1 MAERELPA
9 TDLVVKL
16 AKRAARPARTQP
28 VKPTPARQTSP
39 ADDISAKPAKPAKA
53 TKATKAAASAT
64 REAGTLGKASVA
76 AKVADTAA
84 KAGAGAS
91 VVKAPAKPRHNTTQ
105 DRLLRHLLLD
115 CRRLLSERGE
125 ANGPGIALAVVQQI
139 EALNDEMRGR
149 FFEHLARDFSPD
161 PKQVLA
167 AALAYAH
174 APLDSTHLIRLTQA
188 AEPPRQE
195 LFRRLNRA
203 PGGTAA
209 IVRLRRRLL
218 ERLPRCPALAGVE
231 HDLLHLLGSWFNP
244 GFLQMRKVDWNSPAQ
259 LLEQII
265 HHEAVHEIDG
275 WEDLRRRLRP
285 DRRCFAFFHPQLP
298 DEPLIFVEVALVPE
312 MAGAIAPLID
322 KKSLPLPPEQF
333 KVAVFYSISN
343 CQPGLRGVSMGNFLI
358 KRVAEQLK
366 RELPQLKAFCTL
378 SPIPGLMGWLQ
389 KLSGPARDAA
399 SLGGAL
405 AGLPQAATER
415 AVHALALLREAAGP
429 DLHALTQAG
438 PLAAL
443 PAAAHHALWRLAAL
457 YLVHRSPQP
466 GGDPVARFHLDNGA
480 RLERLNA
487 QADLSGKG
495 LKQSAGLMVNY
506 LYDLGR
512 VETCHERFLRGRVVH
527 SRALSA
533 LL

>member
-1 MAERELPA
+1 MP
-9 TDLVVKL
+9 
-16 AKRAARPARTQP
+16 
-28 VKPTPARQTSP
+28 
-39 ADDISAKPAKPAKA
+39 KA
-53 TKATKAAASAT
+53 TLARSP
-64 REAGTLGKASVA
+64 S
-76 AKVADTAA
+76 
-84 KAGAGAS
+84 
-91 VVKAPAKPRHNTTQ
+91 
-105 DRLLRHLLLD
+105 DRLLRPLLQD
-115 CRRLLSERGE
+115 CRHLLSERGE
-125 ANGPGIALAVVQQI
+125 ANGPGIAAGIVQQI
-139 EALNDEMRGR
+139 DALADEPRTR
-149 FFEHLARDFSPD
+149 FFDHLARDFSPD
-161 PKQVLA
+161 PQQVLA
-167 AALAYAH
+167 AALAYAK
-174 APLDSTHLIRLTQA
+174 APAHSAHLIALTQA

-203 PGGTAA
+203 PGGTSA
-209 IVRLRRRLL
+209 IVRLRRALL
-218 ERLPRCPALAGVE
+218 ERLPRHPALAGVE
-231 HDLLHLLGSWFNP
+231 HDMLHLLGSWFNP

-275 WEDLRRRLRP
+275 WDDLRRRLQP

-298 DEPLIFVEVALVPE
+298 DEPLIFVEVALLPE

-322 KKSLPLPPEQF
+322 KKSTPLPPEQF

-366 RELPQLKAFCTL
+366 RELPQLRTFCTL
-378 SPIPGLMGWLQ
+378 SPIPGLMGWLH
-389 KLSGPARDAA
+389 KALDAGQVG
-399 SLGGAL
+399 SAL
-405 AGLPQAATER
+405 AGLPAAATER

-429 DLHALTQAG
+429 ELHALTQHTS
-438 PLAAL
+438 LAAL
-443 PAAAHHALWRLAAL
+443 PADAHHALWRLAAL

-487 QADLSGKG
+487 QANLAPKG

-506 LYDLGR
+506 LYDLAR
-512 VETCHERFLRGRVVH
+512 IETSHDKFVQGRVVH

>member
-1 MAERELPA
+1 MPKTA
-9 TDLVVKL
+9 L
-16 AKRAARPARTQP
+16 AR
-28 VKPTPARQTSP
+28 SP
-39 ADDISAKPAKPAKA
+39 S
-53 TKATKAAASAT
+53 
-64 REAGTLGKASVA
+64 
-76 AKVADTAA
+76 
-84 KAGAGAS
+84 
-91 VVKAPAKPRHNTTQ
+91 
-105 DRLLRHLLLD
+105 DRLLRPLLQD

-125 ANGPGIALAVVQQI
+125 ANGPGIAAGIVQQI
-139 EALNDEMRGR
+139 DALADEPRTR
-149 FFEHLARDFSPD
+149 FFDHLARDFSPD
-161 PKQVLA
+161 PQQVLA
-167 AALAYAH
+167 AALAYAK
-174 APLDSTHLIRLTQA
+174 APAHSAHLIALTQA

-203 PGGTAA
+203 PGGTSA
-209 IVRLRRRLL
+209 IVRLRRALL
-218 ERLPRCPALAGVE
+218 ERLPRHPALAGVE
-231 HDLLHLLGSWFNP
+231 HDMLHLLGSWFNP

-265 HHEAVHEIDG
+265 HHEAVHQIDG
-275 WEDLRRRLRP
+275 WDDLRRRLQP

-298 DEPLIFVEVALVPE
+298 DEPLIFVEVALLPE

-322 KKSLPLPPEQF
+322 KKSTPLPPDQF

-366 RELPQLKAFCTL
+366 RELPQLRSFCTL
-378 SPIPGLMGWLQ
+378 SPIPGLMGWLHKALDPGQ
-389 KLSGPARDAA
+389 VGS
-399 SLGGAL
+399 AL
-405 AGLPQAATER
+405 AGLPHAATER

-429 DLHALTQAG
+429 ELQALTQPAS
-438 PLAAL
+438 LAAL
-443 PAAAHHALWRLAAL
+443 PADAHHALWRLAAL

-487 QADLSGKG
+487 QANLAPKG

-506 LYDLGR
+506 LYDLAR
-512 VETCHERFLRGRVVH
+512 IEHCHDKFVQGRVVH